1 MFMSFSAKI
10 FFMASNFHMMLF
22 PPREATTTAEPP
34 EPLTLQH
41 SEFIIFKQILQQIV
55 GPAARLLFI
64 PCVLWTEIS
73 YYYRSFSCF
82 SEKIFSNALS
92 FRMMLFPPREATTT
106 AEPPEPFTFQHS

>member
-1 MFMSFSAKI
+1 M
-10 FFMASNFHMMLF
+10 
-22 PPREATTTAEPP
+22 ETAEQTEAICFPISSRFTCYQ
-34 EPLTLQH
+34 LVLL
-41 SEFIIFKQILQQIV
+41 KDGRRLRGILF
-55 GPAARLLFI
+55 LLY
-64 PCVLWTEIS
+64 VQWTYHEYS